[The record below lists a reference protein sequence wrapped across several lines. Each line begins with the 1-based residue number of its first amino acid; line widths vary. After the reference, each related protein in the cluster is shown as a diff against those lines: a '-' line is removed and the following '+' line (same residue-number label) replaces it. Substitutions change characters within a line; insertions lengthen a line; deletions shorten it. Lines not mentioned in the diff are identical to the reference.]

1 MNSNLNDTRTN
12 VEELSQELLDGLNE
26 IVFSLDDDQCFRFL
40 NPAWVRLTGHTVKD
54 CLALPV
60 TEFLL
65 ESDRTRWL
73 DFLRQPNCSEEF
85 GLLSVEGKVLAF
97 ECLATIHENRIV
109 GTFRKLQDD
118 SRTRLALQQS
128 EKRFRHVV
136 ESVAEIL
143 FQTDQHFILQFLNPA
158 WEEVT
163 GHLVEQSLH
172 KPLLDFIWAED
183 QAECLRCLK
192 CENRTCQPCRQE
204 FRVVCADGQVRW
216 MSMLAK
222 SDGFNEQTTQDILIT
237 GAMLDIT
244 ERKQMELAL
253 RVNEERYAILSSS
266 TTDGVWDWDLNT
278 NQVYFSP
285 RWKSMLGY
293 ANDELNDAL
302 SSWQDRVH
310 PDDLR
315 TAMAAVI
322 ACVEGKE
329 AYYENIH
336 RLQHKEGHWLWILDR
351 GVVIRD
357 DQGHPYR
364 MIGTHADITRLKK
377 TEDALLQRDEELVA
391 IFSLS
396 PDGILT
402 FSDND
407 QIKSVNPAFSAMV
420 GVEKTD
426 LIGMSAKQ
434 FEKFLYDITEHHPHH
449 VKLAASDSQIYF
461 IDLKKLESHPLYN
474 ANQFQGESK
483 DKPRASS
490 HYRILNR
497 TERQLKNSG
506 INKVIYFRDI
516 TVESEIDRMKSQ
528 FLSTAAHE
536 LRTPMASVF
545 GFSELLL
552 ARSYDA
558 ETTRELITTIHG
570 QSDSLVKMLNQLLD
584 LARIESRMGLD
595 FEFETQSLWPI
606 IHRAISELMMPGDER
621 AVICDEPEKV
631 YWVYVDADKLRQVI
645 TNVLSNAYKYS
656 PQGGEIRLRLLDST
670 PEQTVKCV
678 GIEISDQ
685 GLGMTKEQLQ
695 HIYERFWRADDSGEI
710 PGTGLGMSLVKEIMD
725 IHQGAVE
732 VRSTPVQGTTV
743 ILWLQQK

>member
-1 MNSNLNDTRTN
+1 MNSNLNETEGNTYE
-12 VEELSQELLDGLNE
+12 VYQKLLNQLNE
-26 IVFSLDDDQCFRFL
+26 IVFSLDESKCFSFL
-40 NPAWVRLTGHTVKD
+40 NPAWTKHTGHTVEGSLVRSIFD
-54 CLALPV
+54 FMPEEDQARFQRFLNSPEQPQ
-60 TEFLL
+60 EFRLL
-65 ESDRTRWL
+65 TADQELIW
-73 DFLRQPNCSEEF
+73 FECA
-85 GLLSVEGKVLAF
+85 LSVHNGKCSGSF
-97 ECLATIHENRIV
+97 NNIDKEKHN
-109 GTFRKLQDD
+109 
-118 SRTRLALQQS
+118 RLALQHS
-128 EKRFRHVV
+128 EERFRHVV

-143 FQTDQHFILQFLNPA
+143 FQTDQHFILRFLNPA
-158 WEEVT
+158 WQVVT
-163 GHLVEQSLH
+163 GYSIEQSIH
-172 KPLLDFIWAED
+172 QPLLNFILQED
-183 QAECLRCLK
+183 HDSCLK
-192 CENRTCQPCRQE
+192 CLKCQTKQCHPCRQE
-204 FRVVCADGQVRW
+204 FRVVCADGQLRW

-222 SDGFNEQTTQDILIT
+222 SDSFDDQATDDFRMT

-266 TTDGVWDWDLNT
+266 TTDGVWDWDLST

-293 ANDELNDAL
+293 REEELKDDL
-302 SSWQDRVH
+302 SSWQERVH
-310 PDDLR
+310 PDDLAA
-315 TAMAAVI
+315 AMADVM
-322 ACVEGKE
+322 ACVKGKE

-351 GVVIRD
+351 GVVMRD
-357 DQGHPYR
+357 EKGKPYR
-364 MIGTHADITRLKK
+364 MVGTHADVTRLKK
-377 TEDALLQRDEELVA
+377 TEDALLQRDEELLA

-402 FSDND
+402 FSDNE
-407 QIKSVNPAFSAMV
+407 QIKSVNPAFLAMM
-420 GVEKTD
+420 GIAED
-426 LIGMSAKQ
+426 HLIGISDQQ
-434 FEKFLYDITEHHPHH
+434 FEQFLYEITEHHPHH
-449 VKLAASDSQIYF
+449 TKLVSSDSQVYF
-461 IDLKKLESHPLYN
+461 IDLQKLSHHPSYN
-474 ANQFQGESK
+474 AVPVQDETN
-483 DKPRASS
+483 DKGIKANR
-490 HYRILNR
+490 YLILNR
-497 TERQLKNSG
+497 TERQLKNHG
-506 INKVIYFRDI
+506 ISKVIYFRDI
-516 TVESEIDRMKSQ
+516 TVENEIDRMKSQ

-552 ARSYDA
+552 SRSFDQ
-558 ETTRELITTIHG
+558 ETTRELLTTIHG

-606 IHRAISELMMPGDER
+606 INRSISELLMPGDER

-656 PQGGEIRLRLLDST
+656 PQGGEIRLRLIESE
-670 PEQTVKCV
+670 PEQTQRV
-678 GIEISDQ
+678 GIHVSDQ

-710 PGTGLGMSLVKEIMD
+710 PGTGLGMCLVKEIMD
-725 IHQGAVE
+725 IHQGTVE
-732 VRSTPVQGTTV
+732 IQSAPGQGTSV